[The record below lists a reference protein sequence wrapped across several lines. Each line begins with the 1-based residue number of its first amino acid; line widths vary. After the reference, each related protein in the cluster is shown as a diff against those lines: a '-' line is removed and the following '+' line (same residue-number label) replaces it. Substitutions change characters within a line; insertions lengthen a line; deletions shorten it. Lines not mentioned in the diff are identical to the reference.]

1 MRKENLKKIT
11 ELRHELHREPEL
23 SMQEERTMARLVTFL
38 QDNTDL
44 EIVRRTGWLYAV
56 KAGRPGGR
64 RIAFRADMD
73 ALPIQ
78 ETLPLPYASCRAGIS
93 HKCGH
98 DGHCAALC
106 GLALELSRAETADTV
121 YLIFQPGEETGE
133 GAKRCCGLIRQEGI
147 EEIYAFHNLP
157 GYPEGKLVYR
167 EGLTQPAS
175 EGLRIRL
182 EGKTSHASAP
192 EASRNPAQALSRI
205 TLYSQTLSRQPS
217 EAMRLCT
224 VTGLNVGS
232 GDFGISPG
240 LGELSLTL
248 RAEREEEMNGM
259 EAALLSCAAKE
270 AEEGGFVL
278 THEIRDRFP
287 ETRNHA
293 ACLARVIRAAE
304 KLGIPAAPMESLWR
318 ASEDFGQYLKEC
330 PGAMFYLGAGEKNP
344 ALHTDTYDFN
354 DGLLE
359 TAVDLFTALA
369 TNRRWCFQKRQSDLS
384 RNILMIL

>member
-1 MRKENLKKIT
+1 MG
-11 ELRHELHREPEL
+11 
-23 SMQEERTMARLVTFL
+23 EERTMARLVAFL

-44 EIVRRTGWLYAV
+44 AVVQRDGWLYAV

-78 ETLPLPYASCRAGIS
+78 ETLPLPYASCRAGVS

-106 GLALELSRAETADTV
+106 GLALELNRTEATDTV

-133 GAKRCCGLIRQEGI
+133 GAKRCYRLIGQEGI

-192 EASRNPAQALSRI
+192 EAGRNPAQALSRI

-240 LGELSLTL
+240 SGELSLTL
-248 RAEREEEMNGM
+248 RAEQEEEMDGM
-259 EAALLSCAAKE
+259 EAALLSYAAKE
-270 AEEGGFVL
+270 AAEGGFVL
-278 THEIRDRFP
+278 TSEIWDRFP

-293 ACLARVIRAAE
+293 GCLARVIRAAE
-304 KLGIPAAPMESLWR
+304 KLGIPAAPMGSLWR

-330 PGAMFYLGAGEKNP
+330 PGAMFYLGAGEKGP
-344 ALHTDTYDFN
+344 ALHTDAYDFN
-354 DGLLE
+354 DRLLE
-359 TAVDLFTALA
+359 TAVNVFAALA
-369 TNRRWCFQKRQSDLS
+369 TDR
-384 RNILMIL
+384 

>member
-23 SMQEERTMARLVTFL
+23 SMGEKRTMARLVAFL

-44 EIVRRTGWLYAV
+44 EVVQKDGWLYAV

-78 ETLPLPYASCRAGIS
+78 ETLPLAYASCRAGVS

-106 GLALELSRAETADTV
+106 GLALELNRTDAADTV

-133 GAKRCCGLIRQEGI
+133 GAKRCCGLIGQEGI

-192 EASRNPAQALSRI
+192 EAGRNPAQALSRI

-278 THEIRDRFP
+278 TSEIRDRFP

-293 ACLARVIRAAE
+293 DCLARVIRAAE

-330 PGAMFYLGAGEKNP
+330 PGAMFYLGAGENVP
-344 ALHTDTYDFN
+344 ALHTDAYDFN
-354 DGLLE
+354 DRLLE
-359 TAVDLFTALA
+359 PAVDLFAALA
-369 TNRRWCFQKRQSDLS
+369 TDR
-384 RNILMIL
+384 

>member
-23 SMQEERTMARLVTFL
+23 SMGEERTMARLVAFL

-44 EIVRRTGWLYAV
+44 DIVQKNGWFYAA

-78 ETLPLPYASCRAGIS
+78 ETLPLPYASCREGIS

-106 GLALELSRAETADTV
+106 GLALELNRTETANTV

-133 GAKRCCGLIRQEGI
+133 GAKRCCSLVRQEGI

-192 EASRNPAQALSRI
+192 EAGRNPAQALSRI
-205 TLYSQTLSRQPS
+205 TLYAQTLNRQPP
-217 EAMRLCT
+217 EAIRLCT
-224 VTGLNVGS
+224 VTGLHVGS

-248 RAEREEEMNGM
+248 RAEREADMDGM

-304 KLGIPAAPMESLWR
+304 SLGIPAAPMESLWR

-330 PGAMFYLGAGEKNP
+330 PGAMFYLGAGETGP
-344 ALHTDTYDFN
+344 ALHTDMYDFN
-354 DGLLE
+354 DRLLE
-359 TAVDLFTALA
+359 PAVNMFAAVA
-369 TNRRWCFQKRQSDLS
+369 TDR
-384 RNILMIL
+384 